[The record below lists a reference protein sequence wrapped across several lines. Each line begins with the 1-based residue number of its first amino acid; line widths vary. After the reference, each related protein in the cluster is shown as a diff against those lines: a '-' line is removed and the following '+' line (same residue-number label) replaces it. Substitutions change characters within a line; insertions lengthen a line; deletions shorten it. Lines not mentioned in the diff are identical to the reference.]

1 MWEDVVGKGIGRRRD
16 FGSVGKKR
24 ERTQRNKHK
33 HIERVR
39 DSKKHGKAKM
49 QRETDLKAKTEA
61 ESVRNSEKGLKTE
74 THRGVQRDRD
84 PQGNNRKHTF
94 ST

>member
-39 DSKKHGKAKM
+39 DSKKHRKAKT

-61 ESVRNSEKGLKTE
+61 VRNLHVQSEKCTK
-74 THRGVQRDRD
+74 V
-84 PQGNNRKHTF
+84 NI
-94 ST
+94 SMA